1 MDEQYRLL
9 SWIILVSRRF
19 DIDILS
25 LLEWHFYSLVTR
37 HMMFPQVDT
46 EGYGLIESV
55 ARQVHLISMNP
66 RRFEVVEKLYRE
78 IQPREIPY
86 PKAQE

>member
-1 MDEQYRLL
+1 
-9 SWIILVSRRF
+9 
-19 DIDILS
+19 
-25 LLEWHFYSLVTR
+25 
-37 HMMFPQVDT
+37 MMFPQVDT